1 VKGLQHFLSLSDLE
15 EAARRTARSSF
26 SSNFQRSSLISLVLS
41 PHFPPKYSRKVSWEE
56 PSVLLGGAPVDGSV
70 IGYSWE
76 RQWYASAFG
85 SEPQWAE
92 VAETAH

>member
-1 VKGLQHFLSLSDLE
+1 
-15 EAARRTARSSF
+15 
-26 SSNFQRSSLISLVLS
+26 LISLVLL
-41 PHFPPKYSRKVSWEE
+41 PHFPPEYSRKVSWEE
-56 PSVLLGGAPVDGSV
+56 PEVLLGGAPVDRSV

-76 RQWYASAFG
+76 QRWYASAVV